1 MLGILNLEKS
11 PQNQHFTTP
20 KCFLGNFTHLTHFS
34 LKLANLQVKIKKC
47 VNFQTNFL
55 TPPTPGNDLHWTQ
68 VQIFLF
74 DFDLKVIIERK
85 TNAGARSYAR
95 KARKAKTARN
105 ARNLRNVA
113 QGQRDPYKQGIY
125 YPYFF
130 VVIFQVH
137 ARCCL
142 PPKITLLSTGTRNVT
157 IWIWIWIMSP

>member
-1 MLGILNLEKS
+1 MTIN
-11 PQNQHFTTP
+11 HYDM
-20 KCFLGNFTHLTHFS
+20 
-34 LKLANLQVKIKKC
+34 I
-47 VNFQTNFL
+47 L
-55 TPPTPGNDLHWTQ
+55 TPPTLGNNLNWTQ

-74 DFDLKVIIERK
+74 DFDLKVVIERK

-113 QGQRDPYKQGIY
+113 QGQRDPYKQGKY

-157 IWIWIWIMSP
+157 I

>member
-1 MLGILNLEKS
+1 M
-11 PQNQHFTTP
+11 
-20 KCFLGNFTHLTHFS
+20 
-34 LKLANLQVKIKKC
+34 
-47 VNFQTNFL
+47 

-130 VVIFQVH
+130 VVIFPGACEV
-137 ARCCL
+137 
-142 PPKITLLSTGTRNVT
+142 LLTPQNHTVINWNTECHNMNMNMNSISLVQSQTN
-157 IWIWIWIMSP
+157 